1 MTAQISSTPWRTSE
15 ADWEPFKARIRQL
28 YFEDNRTLKDVMTIM
43 ERDHGFKATSDSNSP
58 SAYVLNLTLSQSED
72 VQEPHDQ
79 VGAGK
84 EEQRT

>member
-1 MTAQISSTPWRTSE
+1 
-15 ADWEPFKARIRQL
+15 
-28 YFEDNRTLKDVMTIM
+28 MTIM

-72 VQEPHDQ
+72 VQEPHNQ
-79 VGAGK
+79 MGAGK